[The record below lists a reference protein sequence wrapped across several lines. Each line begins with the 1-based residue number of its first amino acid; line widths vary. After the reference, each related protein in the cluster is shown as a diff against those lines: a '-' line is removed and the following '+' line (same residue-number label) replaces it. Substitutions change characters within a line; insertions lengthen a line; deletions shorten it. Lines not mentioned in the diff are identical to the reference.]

1 MALPIFIDMD
11 GTLAEWQWE
20 GKYTEKGY
28 YANLPEIPNMVK
40 ATKQLIKDG
49 FDVYILSAVL
59 DDDHSAD
66 DKNYWLDKHLGKNL
80 MPDNKRIFVSYG
92 RCKADYVGND
102 VKGVLIDDYDLNLF
116 AWNGVGVKI
125 FNGINGSEKRWKGE
139 SIHYLEKPQEIA
151 NTIKTIALQYD
162 LSRYQE
168 NTLDNLNEKVHH
180 KDLTKFQMNY
190 INNLSMIHNHQ
201 SKKMDINM

>member
-80 MPDNKRIFVSYG
+80 IPDNKRIFVSYG

-102 VKGVLIDDYDLNLF
+102 VKGVLMYC
-116 AWNGVGVKI
+116 
-125 FNGINGSEKRWKGE
+125 
-139 SIHYLEKPQEIA
+139 QE
-151 NTIKTIALQYD
+151 LP
-162 LSRYQE
+162 
-168 NTLDNLNEKVHH
+168 
-180 KDLTKFQMNY
+180 
-190 INNLSMIHNHQ
+190 
-201 SKKMDINM
+201 